1 MKNKMRQIENSNLE
15 TQSPYREKKNF
26 KYTFNILRDIRDDTV
41 SLKQNRMLLKITF
54 GGKQSSWE

>member
-1 MKNKMRQIENSNLE
+1 MKNKIRQIDNS

-41 SLKQNRMLLKITF
+41 SLK
-54 GGKQSSWE
+54 